1 MTELIE
7 EHPRL
12 HTTHRQAFSKMAQ
25 TSAKALQT
33 SLNKLQISTDTKP
46 TASKTSPAESW
57 EDEDTPSSSDTETA
71 DTPPTSAITLSSSYD
86 IPAPPPPTP
95 ASPSTTLPWT
105 SNTLSNTT
113 PNSQY
118 HSTPPYGFDG
128 TNDDVPTSSSSSK
141 RGTSNADD
149 KRPEK
154 STAVASRLI
163 AAGIGQKAPKR
174 TREQREYDQALKVQE
189 KKKRDAIKEEE
200 ERKKRDLELARRAIW
215 ED

>member
-1 MTELIE
+1 
-7 EHPRL
+7 
-12 HTTHRQAFSKMAQ
+12 MAQ
-25 TSAKALQT
+25 ASAKALQT

-46 TASKTSPAESW
+46 TTSKTSLAESW

-71 DTPPTSAITLSSSYD
+71 ETPPASAIALSSSHD

-95 ASPSTTLPWT
+95 AAPSTTLPWT
-105 SNTLSNTT
+105 SNTLSKTN

-128 TNDDVPTSSSSSK
+128 TRDDVPSSSSNTTRKS
-141 RGTSNADD
+141 TSNADD

-174 TREQREYDQALKVQE
+174 TKEQREYDQAMKVQE
-189 KKKRDAIKEEE
+189 KKKRDAAKAEE
-200 ERKKRDLELARRAIW
+200 ERRKAEREKAMKDVW
-215 ED
+215 GD